1 MNENSNEVRGG
12 IQISLIKLLQCYLRK
27 LWLIILCTVVAGVG
41 TYLYTTRMITPVY
54 AAKATIIVSNIK
66 AANQLEYVTGSN
78 ISTSK
83 MLVNTYMSVIR
94 SDRVLSSVIEQSGIG
109 NSPAYIRGHL
119 YLAQENDTEIFSVT
133 VRHTDAQ
140 YATDL
145 ANAVAKYA
153 PDVIASIVDGSSAQ
167 TLDFATVP
175 GIPYSPNVR
184 NNTSIGCFV
193 GLLLSV
199 VFITLLYLLDGRLKD
214 AETLEQMFDL
224 PVLGE
229 IPDFKNQDGKKRNA
243 GYGESAAKKED
254 KSK

>member
-12 IQISLIKLLQCYLRK
+12 IQISLVKLLQSYLRK

-41 TYLYTTRMITPVY
+41 TYLYTTKMVTPIY

-66 AANQLEYVTGSN
+66 SSANQLEYVTGSN

-83 MLVNTYMSVIR
+83 MLVNTYMSVIK
-94 SDRVLSSVIEQSGIG
+94 SDRVLNQVVEESGVG
-109 NSPAYIRGHL
+109 YSAAYIRSHL

-133 VRHTDAQ
+133 VRHSNPEF
-140 YATDL
+140 ATEI
-145 ANAVAKYA
+145 ANAVAQYA
-153 PDVIASIVDGSSAQ
+153 PDVIASIVDGSSAK
-167 TLDFATVP
+167 TLDVATVP
-175 GIPYSPNVR
+175 KTPYSPNVK

-199 VFITLLYLLDGRLKD
+199 IVITLLYLLDGRLKD

-229 IPDFKNQDGKKRNA
+229 IPDFKNQDSKKRNA
-243 GYGESAAKKED
+243 GYGEPVGKEEKK
-254 KSK
+254 